1 MSSRNSAMFL
11 PIHGMGMLPMP
22 LCLFNAASPRESDP
36 EADQDQGGTVMVSSA
51 SGTGTTGFADQEDLS
66 ALSGASG

>member
-22 LCLFNAASPRESDP
+22 LCLINAASPRENDP
-36 EADQDQGGTVMVSSA
+36 EADQQQNGSIKASSA
-51 SGTGTTGFADQEDLS
+51 SGTGIADQEDLS